1 MSHTLQ
7 DKTKLLARVRRL
19 RGQMDAIERALLAEA
34 GCGEV
39 MHLVAAVR
47 GAIGGLSHEL
57 IEHHLRGHLVEG
69 GASDA
74 ARAEAAEELLAV
86 LRTYV
91 K

>member
-1 MSHTLQ
+1 MSHTTQ

-19 RGQMDAIERALLAEA
+19 RGQMDAIERALLADA

-47 GAIGGLSHEL
+47 GAVGGLCHEL
-57 IEHHLRGHLVEG
+57 IEHHLRGHLLEG
-69 GASDA
+69 EANGT
-74 ARAEAAEELLAV
+74 ARAQAAEEFLAV

>member
-1 MSHTLQ
+1 MSHTTQ
-7 DKTKLLARVRRL
+7 DKTKLLSRVRRL
-19 RGQMDAIERALLAEA
+19 RGQMDAIERALLADA

-57 IEHHLRGHLVEG
+57 IEHHLRSHLLEG
-69 GASDA
+69 ETDNT
-74 ARAEAAEELLAV
+74 ARAQAAEEVLTV

>member
-1 MSHTLQ
+1 MSHTTEN
-7 DKTKLLARVRRL
+7 KIKLVSRVRRL
-19 RGQMDAIERALLAEA
+19 RGQMDAIERALLADA

-57 IEHHLRGHLVEG
+57 IEHHLRSHLLEG
-69 GASDA
+69 EADGAV
-74 ARAEAAEELLAV
+74 RTQAAEELLAV

-91 K
+91 

>member
-1 MSHTLQ
+1 
-7 DKTKLLARVRRL
+7 
-19 RGQMDAIERALLAEA
+19 MDAIERALLADA

-57 IEHHLRGHLVEG
+57 IEHHLRSHLLEG
-69 GASDA
+69 ETDNT
-74 ARAEAAEELLAV
+74 ARAQAAEEVLAV